1 MRRFFGFVLLTA
13 CCFSSCIPATART
26 KNPALVESRDSQKAN
41 RKQAKANRKYA
52 KAQRKAQNK
61 MFKNSQKKTHYPPQA
76 F

>member
-1 MRRFFGFVLLTA
+1 MKRFASLVLLTSL
-13 CCFSSCIPATART
+13 CLVCCIPSFAQS
-26 KNPALVESRDSQKAN
+26 KNSPYTESRESQKAN